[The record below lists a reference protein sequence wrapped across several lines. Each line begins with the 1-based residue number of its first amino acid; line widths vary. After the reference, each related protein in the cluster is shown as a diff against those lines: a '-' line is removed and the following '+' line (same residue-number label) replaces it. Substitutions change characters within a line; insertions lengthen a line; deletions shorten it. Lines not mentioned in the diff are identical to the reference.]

1 MAHVTKAKSR
11 NTDKNE
17 IEIGKRRRS
26 DRSSAGT
33 ESELSPKRT
42 QELHDQHNT
51 HTQSTSIT
59 SQNVTLGS
67 TGEMIAGSN
76 EILNARPELA
86 MIHQTPNQMTNT
98 QVPEGAP
105 IHSPNLQQHPHFGVP
120 SGFPQFQAPVPT
132 VQNIL
137 VDIHNKFSKLN
148 CLDEILNKLGNLETR
163 FAHMEQTVNYLT

>member
-76 EILNARPELA
+76 EILNAGPELA
-86 MIHQTPNQMTNT
+86 MMHHANT
-98 QVPEGAP
+98 QPNDKHTGTGR
-105 IHSPNLQQHPHFGVP
+105 SPNP
-120 SGFPQFQAPVPT
+120 
-132 VQNIL
+132 
-137 VDIHNKFSKLN
+137 
-148 CLDEILNKLGNLETR
+148 
-163 FAHMEQTVNYLT
+163 